1 MVPKRVYF
9 IAALV
14 GGYFVL
20 DKFYPRLVDFNYSPI
35 DTSNSASVVLG
46 DDLSTN
52 IVRDGVASSRWKYPA
67 RAAQYIPAIKIAED
81 KYGIPRDLLG
91 RLLYQ
96 ESRFRSDI
104 INKRSGNL
112 KGAIG
117 IAQIVPR
124 WHPGVDPT
132 DPYASIDYAG
142 RYLSENYRR
151 FRTWK
156 GALIAYNWGPSAY
169 AEFLAGK
176 RKFIPLESM
185 NYYSQIL
192 GDTGYGLA

>member
-1 MVPKRVYF
+1 MQKGAILF
-9 IAALV
+9 LLV
-14 GGYFVL
+14 GGYLVANKYF
-20 DKFYPRLVDFNYSPI
+20 PRLLDFGYSPI
-35 DTSNSASVVLG
+35 ETSNSASVEVG
-46 DDLSTN
+46 DDLSVN
-52 IVRDGVASSRWKYPA
+52 VVRDPVASSRWKYPA
-67 RAAQYIPAIKIAED
+67 RAAQYIPAIKASED

-96 ESRFRSDI
+96 ESKFDPKI
-104 INKRSGNL
+104 IFKKTGNM

-117 IAQIVPR
+117 IAQIIPR

-132 DPYASIDYAG
+132 EPFQSIDYAG
-142 RYLSENYRR
+142 KYLAENFRR
-151 FRTWK
+151 FGNWK